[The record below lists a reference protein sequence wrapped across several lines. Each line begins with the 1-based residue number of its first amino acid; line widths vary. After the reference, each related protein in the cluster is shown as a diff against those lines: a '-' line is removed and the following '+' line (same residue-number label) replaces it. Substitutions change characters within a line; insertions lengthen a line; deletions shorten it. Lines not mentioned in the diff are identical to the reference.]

1 MDGDGTMVVD
11 AGSEQDVSLLGDL
24 GGGDQGDQ
32 GDQGDAGDQGDQ
44 GDQQG
49 DAGDQGDQGDQ
60 GDAGAGGDAAAQ
72 AAQRADK
79 TRAEV
84 VKVLREGR
92 NDPERKPLIDAL
104 SKAWYR
110 DQEYAALGDIKDL
123 RSLKEQIDILG
134 GPESIGRLRDL
145 ETSVESIDKMVDTGD
160 PQVIQDMFAE
170 SPESM
175 KKLVPVALDQLRT
188 LDAQAYAA
196 ALTPHLVQAVAASG
210 LGEWIASARELL
222 NDAYS
227 ATDPEHAKFY
237 IEKAFR
243 QVTGVAQWIAGLEKQ
258 GTGERVSESASQRVS
273 PGRGVSGA
281 GAGAGRGAAAG
292 AGTGDGG
299 GADLTVQVQQQLV
312 PWAKTEIE
320 KALKPLLG
328 ATKLD
333 AAKQADMV
341 SLIAAEVDRRLAA
354 DQSFQT
360 NLKAWQKTGK
370 ADRILKQS
378 QSGISGVLAASAR
391 AVWERHGTKGSRDQG
406 TRTTQSQG
414 TGNREQG
421 TGNRTQTV
429 NKTAVLVSRKPAD
442 GDFAPGQDMIDAMI
456 KQQGYIKDGNGRK
469 LVRWK

>member
-84 VKVLREGR
+84 VKFLREGR

-134 GPESIGRLRDL
+134 GPEAIGRLRDL
-145 ETSVESIDKMVDTGD
+145 ETSVELIDKMVDTGD
-160 PQVIQDMFAE
+160 PQVVRDLFDE
-170 SPESM
+170 SPDGM
-175 KKLVPVALDQLRT
+175 KKLVPVVLDNLRT
-188 LDAQAYAA
+188 LDVNAYAETLIPHLAQA
-196 ALTPHLVQAVAASG
+196 LDSSPMP
-210 LGEWIASARELL
+210 EWIRNADGLL
-222 NDAYS
+222 KKAYQ
-227 ATDPEHAKFY
+227 ATDAEHVKFY
-237 IEKAFR
+237 IEQAFAEIKGASNWLGAVKSQAAER
-243 QVTGVAQWIAGLEKQ
+243 QGAGAGSDGAA
-258 GTGERVSESASQRVS
+258 GTGRVAAGS
-273 PGRGVSGA
+273 GVGAGGGA
-281 GAGAGRGAAAG
+281 GAGAGGDAG
-292 AGTGDGG
+292 VVA
-299 GADLTVQVQQQLV
+299 QVQSQLV

-378 QSGISGVLAASAR
+378 QSGISSVLAASAR

-406 TRTTQSQG
+406 TRTTQRQG